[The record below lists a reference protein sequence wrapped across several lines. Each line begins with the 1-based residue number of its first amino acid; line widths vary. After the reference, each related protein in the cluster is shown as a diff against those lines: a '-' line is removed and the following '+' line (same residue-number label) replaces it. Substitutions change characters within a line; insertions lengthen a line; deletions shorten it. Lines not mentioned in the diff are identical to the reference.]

1 MLKMYEQ
8 IETLRIEIKNDSMK
22 YDLIKASVKYNDMV
36 GTMALDF
43 KDAAV
48 DPVKDI
54 LDEYDFD
61 FDAYK
66 IIAYSLSIPEATFEP
81 FDISEDELTLTFH
94 AVSKIEVGGSEEEIV
109 NYASQ
114 NNRTLPVELFYV
126 KITMQEFFDLLK
138 RFKMTFTR
146 DNTDRYFQGSYHQD
160 YKEEHFL
167 ER

>member
-1 MLKMYEQ
+1 
-8 IETLRIEIKNDSMK
+8 MK

-48 DPVKDI
+48 DPLKDI
-54 LDEYDFD
+54 LEEYDFD
-61 FDAYK
+61 FDRFT
-66 IIAYSLSIPEATFEP
+66 IISYSLSIAEATFKP
-81 FDISEDELTLTFH
+81 FSVSEDELTLTFH
-94 AVSKIEVGGSEEEIV
+94 AVSKDEVGVSEEEIV

-126 KITMQEFFDLLK
+126 KITLQEFFDLLK

-146 DNTDRYFQGSYHQD
+146 DNTDRYFQDSYHQD